1 MAMLE
6 LKGVAKSFHD
16 GDSELQILRGID
28 LVLEPSSSLGLM
40 GASGSGK
47 STLLQIAAGLEK
59 PDAGQVLLLGES
71 LPDMSQR
78 DLALLRRR
86 RLGFVFQQFNLLP
99 GLTVRDNLLFQRRL
113 AGLPENDG
121 WVDDIIGE
129 LELASLLGRQVARLS
144 GGEQQRVAIARA
156 LAHKPQLIFADEPTG
171 NLHDRLSRQVMAMFS
186 RLLEESGCCLL
197 LVTHSRAIAVF
208 TQRQVLLEEGKLH
221 ASSEDAS

>member
-113 AGLPENDG
+113 AGLPENDS

-197 LVTHSRAIAVF
+197 LVTHSRAIAAF

>member
-1 MAMLE
+1 
-6 LKGVAKSFHD
+6 VSFCAD
-16 GDSELQILRGID
+16 EWRGID

-99 GLTVRDNLLFQRRL
+99 GL
-113 AGLPENDG
+113 
-121 WVDDIIGE
+121 GE

-197 LVTHSRAIAVF
+197 LVTHSRAIAAF